1 MRCEK
6 RRGRAA
12 ADERGEN
19 RNAAVTYNRQD
30 FFNVFI
36 SYRNLALGVY
46 MDLGNALNSTGTVAY
61 IVDGDHNTGSNYKVN
76 IGELV
81 IRTCLFFF

>member
-1 MRCEK
+1 
-6 RRGRAA
+6 
-12 ADERGEN
+12 
-19 RNAAVTYNRQD
+19 
-30 FFNVFI
+30 
-36 SYRNLALGVY
+36 

-81 IRTCLFFF
+81 KRTCLFFFSIK